1 MQYSES
7 GGQQSP
13 NDWRGEGHTPVVQG
27 GSRGPS
33 GHEASSAAPAGGNT
47 LRSKLRFAAAA
58 AAVAVGLAL
67 PALGGAT
74 QLPADLTK
82 PEDQL
87 LLAVTALRGGDSAQA
102 LRQLQALV
110 RREPNF
116 RLAQLLYG
124 QVLAQRSGLPGLVS
138 PLADD
143 QDPHVREL
151 MDEYRARIAE
161 AKDGPAADTLP
172 SSILR
177 LSADHRYAIVAD
189 LPRSRVYV
197 LQNDNGHLHQVRDYY
212 ASIARNGYGKQ
223 NSGDLR
229 TPVGIYR
236 VTGFTPGIK
245 LPPFYGAGAYPLN
258 YPNAWDRVHGRTG
271 SGIWLHGVPS
281 TTYVRPPRASEGCV
295 VLANADLTDL
305 KSLVVPGMTPVVLSD
320 KVDWLPAEALSKQ
333 RDELIKR
340 IENWRSKWSALN
352 TEAYLGFYGEDFHT
366 DDGMNKEQFTLYK
379 RRVNQGKRHID
390 VQLRDLDL
398 FSYPGEQ
405 NLVLAEFTQEYKS
418 DNYAQSTRKEQY
430 WRRGSDGQWRIVRE
444 ENRTL

>member
-1 MQYSES
+1 M
-7 GGQQSP
+7 
-13 NDWRGEGHTPVVQG
+13 RTPVF
-27 GSRGPS
+27 
-33 GHEASSAAPAGGNT
+33 PAGRL
-47 LRSKLRFAAAA
+47 LRRLGRRCAAAA
-58 AAVAVGLAL
+58 LAL
-67 PALGGAT
+67 GLPLASGAVEMPAGAT
-74 QLPADLTK
+74 R

-87 LLAVTALRGGDSAQA
+87 LEAVDALRGGDSATA
-102 LRQLQALV
+102 LRRLQLLV
-110 RREPNF
+110 QREPNF

-124 QVLAQRSGLPGLVS
+124 QVLAQRSGASGLVS

-151 MDEYRARIAE
+151 LDEYHARVAE
-161 AKDGPAADTLP
+161 AQNGPRAGTLP

-177 LSADHRYAIVAD
+177 LSPDHRFAIVAD

-197 LQNDNGHLHQVRDYY
+197 LQNLNGKLSQVRDYY

-236 VTGFTPGIK
+236 VTGFTPGGK

-305 KSLVVPGMTPVVLSD
+305 KSLIVPGMTPVVLSD
-320 KVDWLPAEALSKQ
+320 KVDWLPANAVEQQ
-333 RDELIKR
+333 REELIKR
-340 IENWRSKWSALN
+340 IESWRSKWSSLN
-352 TEAYLGFYGEDFHT
+352 TEAYLSFYGDDFHS
-366 DDGMNKEQFTLYK
+366 DDGMNKAQFVIYK
-379 RRVNQGKRHID
+379 RRVNQDKHHID

-405 NLVLAEFTQEYKS
+405 NLVLAEFTQEYRS
-418 DNYAQSTRKEQY
+418 DNYATSTRKEQY
-430 WRRGSDGQWRIVRE
+430 WRRGADGVWKIVRE

>member
-1 MQYSES
+1 M
-7 GGQQSP
+7 
-13 NDWRGEGHTPVVQG
+13 
-27 GSRGPS
+27 
-33 GHEASSAAPAGGNT
+33 AAFVSPAGHHS
-47 LRSKLRFAAAA
+47 LRFKLRCLAVAAA
-58 AAVAVGLAL
+58 AAVSFAL
-67 PALGGAT
+67 PGLGAPVP
-74 QLPADLTK
+74 PADLTK

-87 LLAVTALRGGDSAQA
+87 LLAVDALRGGDSATA
-102 LRQLQALV
+102 LKQLQALV
-110 RREPNF
+110 QREPNF

-143 QDPHVREL
+143 RDPHVREL
-151 MDEYRARIAE
+151 LDEYRTRIAE
-161 AKDGPAADTLP
+161 AQSGPPGDRLP

-177 LSADHRYAIVAD
+177 LSPDHKYAIVAD

-197 LQNDNGHLHQVRDYY
+197 LENRNGRLHQVRDYY
-212 ASIARNGYGKQ
+212 ASIARNGFGKQ

-236 VTGFTPGIK
+236 VTGFTPGVK

-271 SGIWLHGVPS
+271 SGIWLHGVPT

-295 VLANADLTDL
+295 VLANADLADL

-320 KVDWLPAEALSKQ
+320 KVDWLPADAMEKQ
-333 RDELIKR
+333 REEMVKR
-340 IENWRSKWSALN
+340 IETWRGKWTSLN

-366 DDGMNKEQFTLYK
+366 DDGMNKAQFAAYK
-379 RRVNQGKRHID
+379 RRVNEGKKHVK
-390 VQLRDLDL
+390 VQLKDLDL
-398 FSYPGEQ
+398 FTYPGEQ
-405 NLVLAEFTQEYKS
+405 NLVLAEFTQDYRS
-418 DNYAQSTRKEQY
+418 DNFAMSTRKEQY
-430 WRRGSDGQWRIVRE
+430 WRREADGQWKIVRE

>member
-1 MQYSES
+1 MPPTV
-7 GGQQSP
+7 SP
-13 NDWRGEGHTPVVQG
+13 AERIPRRP
-27 GSRGPS
+27 GSRC
-33 GHEASSAAPAGGNT
+33 T
-47 LRSKLRFAAAA
+47 II
-58 AAVAVGLAL
+58 AVLAL
-67 PALGGAT
+67 ALGLPLLSRAVE
-74 QLPADLTK
+74 LPADAGK

-87 LLAVTALRGGDSAQA
+87 LEAVDALRGGDSGKA
-102 LRQLQALV
+102 LRELQALV
-110 RREPNF
+110 QREPNF

-124 QVLAQRSGLPGLVS
+124 QVLAERSGVGGLVS

-151 MDEYRARIAE
+151 LDEYRTRVSEARN
-161 AKDGPAADTLP
+161 GPPADSLP

-177 LSADHRYAIVAD
+177 LSSDHKYAIVAD

-197 LQNDNGHLHQVRDYY
+197 LQNIDGHLHQVRDYY

-236 VTGFTPGIK
+236 VTGFTPGVK

-305 KSLVVPGMTPVVLSD
+305 KSLIVPGMTPVVLSD
-320 KVDWLPAEALSKQ
+320 KVDWLPADAVGKE

-340 IENWRSKWSALN
+340 IESWRSKWSSLT
-352 TEAYLGFYGEDFHT
+352 TEAYLSFYGDDFHT
-366 DDGMNKEQFTLYK
+366 DDGMNKAQFDIYK
-379 RRVNQGKRHID
+379 RRINQGKHHVD

-405 NLVLAEFTQEYKS
+405 NLVLAEFTQEYRS
-418 DNYAQSTRKEQY
+418 DNYATSTRKEQY
-430 WRRGSDGQWRIVRE
+430 WRREADGAWKIVRE
-444 ENRTL
+444 ENWAL

>member
-1 MQYSES
+1 MLRSL
-7 GGQQSP
+7 P
-13 NDWRGEGHTPVVQG
+13 
-27 GSRGPS
+27 
-33 GHEASSAAPAGGNT
+33 PAGRMLRRRGLRCT
-47 LRSKLRFAAAA
+47 LAALVLGSLPLLSGA
-58 AAVAVGLAL
+58 LEL
-67 PALGGAT
+67 PAAGN
-74 QLPADLTK
+74 K
-82 PEDQL
+82 PEDDL
-87 LLAVTALRGGDSAQA
+87 LQAVGALRGGDSATA
-102 LRQLQALV
+102 LRELQALV

-124 QVLAQRSGLPGLVS
+124 QVLAERSGVPGLVS

-151 MDEYRARIAE
+151 LDEYRARIGE
-161 AKDGPAADTLP
+161 AQNGPPADTLP

-177 LSADHRYAIVAD
+177 LSADHKFAIVAD

-197 LQNDNGHLHQVRDYY
+197 LQNVDGHLHQVRDYY

-236 VTGFTPGIK
+236 VTGFTPGVK

-281 TTYVRPPRASEGCV
+281 STYVRPPHASEGCV

-320 KVDWLPAEALSKQ
+320 KVDWLPADTVSKQ

-340 IENWRSKWSALN
+340 IENWRSKWSTLN
-352 TEAYLGFYGEDFHT
+352 TEAYLSFYGDDFHT
-366 DDGMNKEQFTLYK
+366 DDGMNKSQFVVYK
-379 RRVNQGKRHID
+379 RHVNQGKRHID
-390 VQLRDLDL
+390 VRIRDLDL

-405 NLVLAEFTQEYKS
+405 NLVLAEFTQEYRS
-418 DNYAQSTRKEQY
+418 DNYTTSTRKEQY
-430 WRRGSDGQWRIVRE
+430 WRREADGVWKIVRE
-444 ENRTL
+444 ENRAL

>member
-1 MQYSES
+1 MPSAEFS
-7 GGQQSP
+7 AERILLR
-13 NDWRGEGHTPVVQG
+13 RGC
-27 GSRGPS
+27 RC
-33 GHEASSAAPAGGNT
+33 
-47 LRSKLRFAAAA
+47 A
-58 AAVAVGLAL
+58 AAVLAVGICLGLPRFSAATEL
-67 PALGGAT
+67 PAVGS
-74 QLPADLTK
+74 K

-87 LLAVTALRGGDSAQA
+87 LEAVDALRGGDSATA
-102 LRQLQALV
+102 LHELQALV
-110 RREPNF
+110 QREPNF

-124 QVLAQRSGLPGLVS
+124 QVLAQRSGVAGLVS

-151 MDEYRARIAE
+151 LDEYRARVSE
-161 AKDGPAADTLP
+161 ARNGPSADSLP

-177 LSADHRYAIVAD
+177 LSPDHKYAIVAD

-197 LQNDNGHLHQVRDYY
+197 LQNVDGKLHQVRDYY

-236 VTGFTPGIK
+236 VTGFTPGVK

-271 SGIWLHGVPS
+271 SGIWLHGVPT

-295 VLANADLTDL
+295 VLANADLADL
-305 KSLVVPGMTPVVLSD
+305 KSLIVPGMTPVVLSD
-320 KVDWLPAEALSKQ
+320 KVDWLPPEAVDQQREELS
-333 RDELIKR
+333 KR

-352 TEAYLGFYGEDFHT
+352 TEAYLSFYGDDFHT
-366 DDGMNKEQFTLYK
+366 DDGMNKGQFEIYK
-379 RRVNQGKRHID
+379 RRVNQGKRHIE
-390 VQLRDLDL
+390 VKLRDLDL

-405 NLVLAEFTQEYKS
+405 NLVLAEFTQEYRS
-418 DNYAQSTRKEQY
+418 DNYTTSTRKEQY
-430 WRRGSDGQWRIVRE
+430 WRREADGSWKIVRE
-444 ENRTL
+444 ENRAL

>member
-1 MQYSES
+1 ML
-7 GGQQSP
+7 
-13 NDWRGEGHTPVVQG
+13 PVKPMPRRRAMHCAALILG
-27 GSRGPS
+27 LGLPLF
-33 GHEASSAAPAGGNT
+33 SAAT
-47 LRSKLRFAAAA
+47 
-58 AAVAVGLAL
+58 AL
-67 PALGGAT
+67 PVGA
-74 QLPADLTK
+74 AK

-87 LLAVTALRGGDSAQA
+87 LQAVDALRGGDSALA
-102 LRQLQALV
+102 LRELQTLV
-110 RREPNF
+110 HSEPNF

-124 QVLAQRSGLPGLVS
+124 QVLAQRSGAQGLVS

-151 MDEYRARIAE
+151 LDEYRSRVAE
-161 AKDGPAADTLP
+161 NRSGPPPGTLP
-172 SSILR
+172 SAILR
-177 LSADHRYAIVAD
+177 LSAGHKYAIVAD

-197 LQNDNGHLHQVRDYY
+197 MQNVDGQLLQVRDYY

-236 VTGFTPGIK
+236 VTGFRPAMK

-258 YPNAWDRVHGRTG
+258 YPNAWDRMHGRTG
-271 SGIWLHGVPS
+271 SGIWLHGVPD

-305 KSLVVPGMTPVVLSD
+305 KSLIVPGTTPVVLSD
-320 KVDWLPAEALSKQ
+320 KVDWLSAETVARQ

-340 IENWRSKWSALN
+340 IENWRKKWSALD
-352 TEAYLGFYGEDFHT
+352 TEAYLSYYGDDFHT
-366 DDGMNKEQFTLYK
+366 DDGMNKAQFAIFK
-379 RRVNQGKRHID
+379 QRVNQGKRHID
-390 VQLRDLDL
+390 VELRDLDL

-405 NLVLAEFTQEYKS
+405 NLVLAEFTQEYRS
-418 DNYAQSTRKEQY
+418 DNFSTSTRKEQY
-430 WRRGSDGQWRIVRE
+430 WRRGADGVWKIVRE

>member
-1 MQYSES
+1 MF
-7 GGQQSP
+7 SP
-13 NDWRGEGHTPVVQG
+13 AFPAERILRRPGRRCAAALLALGLGLPLL
-27 GSRGPS
+27 
-33 GHEASSAAPAGGNT
+33 SSAIE
-47 LRSKLRFAAAA
+47 
-58 AAVAVGLAL
+58 L
-67 PALGGAT
+67 PAIGS
-74 QLPADLTK
+74 K

-87 LLAVTALRGGDSAQA
+87 LEAVDALRGGDSGTA
-102 LRQLQALV
+102 LRELQALV
-110 RREPNF
+110 QREPNF

-124 QVLAQRSGLPGLVS
+124 QVLAQRSGVGGLVS

-151 MDEYRARIAE
+151 LDEYRARVSE
-161 AKDGPAADTLP
+161 ARNGPPANSLP

-177 LSADHRYAIVAD
+177 LSPDHKYAIVAD

-197 LQNDNGHLHQVRDYY
+197 LQNVDGKLRQVRDYY

-236 VTGFTPGIK
+236 VTGFTPGVK

-271 SGIWLHGVPS
+271 SGIWLHGVPT

-295 VLANADLTDL
+295 VLANADLADL
-305 KSLVVPGMTPVVLSD
+305 KSLIVPGMTPVVLSD
-320 KVDWLPAEALSKQ
+320 KVDWLPADSVDKQ
-333 RDELIKR
+333 REELSKR

-352 TEAYLGFYGEDFHT
+352 TEAYLSFYGEDFHT
-366 DDGMNKEQFTLYK
+366 DDGMNKAQFVLYK
-379 RRVNQGKRHID
+379 RRVNQGKRHIE
-390 VQLRDLDL
+390 VKLSDLDL

-405 NLVLAEFTQEYKS
+405 NLVLAEFTQEYRS
-418 DNYAQSTRKEQY
+418 DNYTTSTRKEQY
-430 WRRGSDGQWRIVRE
+430 WRREADGSWKIVRE
-444 ENRTL
+444 ENRAL

>member
-1 MQYSES
+1 MLRRP
-7 GGQQSP
+7 GL
-13 NDWRGEGHTPVVQG
+13 RC
-27 GSRGPS
+27 
-33 GHEASSAAPAGGNT
+33 ALAA
-47 LRSKLRFAAAA
+47 LAA
-58 AAVAVGLAL
+58 LT
-67 PALGGAT
+67 LGGLPLLSDAV
-74 QLPADLTK
+74 QLPAAGTK

-87 LLAVTALRGGDSAQA
+87 LEAVEALRGGDSANA
-102 LRQLQALV
+102 LRELQALV
-110 RREPNF
+110 QREPNF

-124 QVLAQRSGLPGLVS
+124 QVLAQRSGVPGMVS

-151 MDEYRARIAE
+151 LDEYRARVAE
-161 AKDGPAADTLP
+161 AQNGPAADTLP

-177 LSADHRYAIVAD
+177 LSADHKYAIVAD

-197 LQNDNGHLHQVRDYY
+197 LQNIDGHLHQVRDYY

-236 VTGFTPGIK
+236 VTGFTPGVK

-281 TTYVRPPRASEGCV
+281 TTYVRPPHASEGCV

-320 KVDWLPAEALSKQ
+320 KVDWLPADTVSKQ

-340 IENWRSKWSALN
+340 IESWRGKWSALN
-352 TEAYLGFYGEDFHT
+352 TEAYLSFYGDDFRT
-366 DDGMNKEQFTLYK
+366 DDGMNKAQFVLYK

-390 VQLRDLDL
+390 VKLRDLDL

-405 NLVLAEFTQEYKS
+405 DLVLAEFTQEYRS
-418 DNYAQSTRKEQY
+418 DNYVTSTRKEQY
-430 WRRGSDGQWRIVRE
+430 WRREADGLWKIVRE
-444 ENRTL
+444 ENRAL

>member
-1 MQYSES
+1 MSVS
-7 GGQQSP
+7 ASP
-13 NDWRGEGHTPVVQG
+13 AGRHPLRFKLRCLALTAAAALSFALPGI
-27 GSRGPS
+27 
-33 GHEASSAAPAGGNT
+33 AAPA
-47 LRSKLRFAAAA
+47 
-58 AAVAVGLAL
+58 L
-67 PALGGAT
+67 PG
-74 QLPADLTK
+74 DLTK

-87 LLAVTALRGGDSAQA
+87 LLAVDALRGGDSAGA
-102 LRQLQALV
+102 LKQLQALV
-110 RREPNF
+110 QREPNF

-143 QDPHVREL
+143 QDPHVKEL
-151 MDEYRARIAE
+151 LDEYRARVAE
-161 AKDGPAADTLP
+161 AKSGPPADSLP

-177 LSADHRYAIVAD
+177 LSPDHKFAIVAD

-197 LQNDNGHLHQVRDYY
+197 LENLGGKLRQVRDYY

-236 VTGFTPGIK
+236 VTGFTPGVK

-295 VLANADLTDL
+295 VLANSDLADL
-305 KSLVVPGMTPVVLSD
+305 KSLIVPGMTPVVLSD
-320 KVDWLPAEALSKQ
+320 KVDWLPADAMDKQ
-333 RDELIKR
+333 REEMGKR
-340 IENWRSKWSALN
+340 IEAWRSKWVALN
-352 TEAYLGFYGEDFHT
+352 TEAYLSFYGPDFHT
-366 DDGMNKEQFTLYK
+366 DDGMNKTQFAEYK
-379 RRVNQGKRHID
+379 RRVNQGKKHVQ
-390 VQLRDLDL
+390 VQLKDLDL
-398 FSYPGEQ
+398 FTYPGEQ
-405 NLVLAEFTQEYKS
+405 NLVLAEFTQDYKS
-418 DNYAQSTRKEQY
+418 DNFAMSTRKEQY
-430 WRRGSDGQWRIVRE
+430 WRREADGQWKIVRE